1 MINNH
6 FYNNLSFEPCLSEI
20 KEISWENDSKRS
32 EEVKIT
38 LKRTRREEI
47 EERKISVPRN
57 GSSDC
62 FALATVIETQ

>member
-1 MINNH
+1 MFFDH
-6 FYNNLSFEPCLSEI
+6 TLSFEPSLSEI
-20 KEISWENDSKRS
+20 EEISWENDCHKS

-38 LKRTRREEI
+38 LKRTRREHI

-62 FALATVIETQ
+62 LALATVIETQ